1 MRILITNHGLAAR
14 AGTEL
19 YVRDLAF
26 GLTARGHDITCFAPV
41 LGEVAE
47 EIRTAGITVTE
58 TLDGMIPPDVIHGQH
73 HNAAVLAYLAF
84 PDVPAVQVC
93 HGVLPWQEAA
103 LARFPNIRAYS
114 AVDEACREALV
125 TRDGIPADRIE
136 RILNGVDLD
145 RFEDRGVARDD
156 PSWKT
161 RALLLSNIADRA
173 SVLPFEQA
181 CRQAGFTLDLAGAKL
196 GRVLESPETEF
207 ARYGVVFAKGRAA
220 IEALAMG
227 CAVILADYG
236 RTGGLVTSD
245 RFDDLRAY
253 NFGLNRITDEPRRD
267 SIRSWLEAIDWHDAA
282 AVSARIRAEAG
293 FDRVVETWEELYR
306 RLPDLEPVHMVSPDK
321 AMADYLAAL
330 LPQLSERDR
339 LAGELYATVSAG
351 LARDRDLA
359 NDLLASDGSDEAR
372 ARLAL
377 RLDPAN
383 QEARSVLDKMNGR

>member
-26 GLTARGHDITCFAPV
+26 GLTARGHDVICFAPV

-47 EIRTAGITVTE
+47 EIRTAGIAVTD
-58 TLDGMIPPDVIHGQH
+58 TLDGMTRPGVIHGQH

-103 LARFPNIRAYS
+103 LARFPTIRTYT
-114 AVDEACREALV
+114 AVDEACRDALV
-125 TRDGIPADRIE
+125 TRDGIPADRIV
-136 RILNGVDLD
+136 RILNGVDFE
-145 RFEDRGVARDD
+145 RFADRGVAHDD
-156 PSWKT
+156 PSRQT
-161 RALLLSNIADRA
+161 RALLLSNVADRA
-173 SVLPFEQA
+173 LVLPFEQA

-267 SIRSWLEAIDWHDAA
+267 SIRSWLEAIDWNDAA
-282 AVSARIRAEAG
+282 LVTARIRAEAG
-293 FDRVVETWEELYR
+293 FDRVVEAWEEIYR
-306 RLPDLEPVHMVSPDK
+306 RLPGLEPVHPVSPDK
-321 AMADYLAAL
+321 AMADYLAGI

-339 LAGELYATVSAG
+339 LASELYATVSAG

-359 NDLLASDGSDEAR
+359 NDLLASDGADEAR

-377 RLDPAN
+377 RLDPGSEA
-383 QEARSVLDKMNGR
+383 ARSILDRAKNR